1 MALITTQMI
10 AKLKENHTRKEEVNR
25 LLFWFRKAV
34 KASVKELKDQNKNEK
49 YLDNEGKIV
58 LQ

>member
-1 MALITTQMI
+1 MI
-10 AKLKENHTRKEEVNR
+10 AKLKEIHTRKEEANC
-25 LLFWFRKAV
+25 LLFLFRKAA

-49 YLDNEGKIV
+49 NIDKERKIV

>member
-1 MALITTQMI
+1 MI
-10 AKLKENHTRKEEVNR
+10 AKSKEIHTRKEEANC

>member
-1 MALITTQMI
+1 MI
-10 AKLKENHTRKEEVNR
+10 AKLKEIHTRKEEAK
-25 LLFWFRKAV
+25 LPLFLFRKAA